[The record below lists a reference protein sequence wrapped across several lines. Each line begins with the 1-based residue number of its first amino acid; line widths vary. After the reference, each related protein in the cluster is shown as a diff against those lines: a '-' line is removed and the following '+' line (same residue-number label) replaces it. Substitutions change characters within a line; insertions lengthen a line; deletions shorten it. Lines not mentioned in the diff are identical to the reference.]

1 MISFKNLRATKS
13 TAVPEALT
21 WRDVFGVS
29 RSTSHDAPVSAQEAL
44 KISAFYRAVDI
55 RSDSIGKL
63 PVKVKDTNTRQEQK
77 EHYLVPVLQVAPNE
91 AMTPFVYRKLVET
104 RRLVLG
110 NSYVW
115 IYRDGYGHPQE
126 KLPLPPGS
134 CSPYIEPGTGKLWYI
149 AQDPKTGQLFKLH
162 PEDILHYKG
171 VSLDGITGLSLLS
184 QAARVLR
191 VEASRDQY
199 EHAVYQNG
207 GHPAGVLQT
216 EADLSLRSVKQ
227 ADGTAVNYR
236 DTIRKEWDRI
246 HAGPGNAFRVAVLDN
261 GLKYTPISMSN
272 ADAQFVQSKAVT
284 VEDIARFTGV
294 PQNLLFTGKQSYS
307 SNEQNSLDYVKY
319 TLQPTVIQYEEEDS
333 RKLLTVSEQEKGLW
347 LERNMMAELRGDTAS
362 RMAWHRGMRE
372 IGAISVNEIREKE
385 DMGPVPGGDGLYA
398 SLNYVPLADWA
409 ELSRKRNSPPASE
422 GV

>member
-1 MISFKNLRATKS
+1 MISFKHLSARKS
-13 TAVPEALT
+13 ADVPEALT
-21 WRDVFGVS
+21 WKDVYGTSRGSARDS
-29 RSTSHDAPVSAQEAL
+29 PVSAKDAL

-63 PVKVKDTNTRQEQK
+63 PVKVKDTVTRQECK
-77 EHYLVPVLQVAPNE
+77 DHYLVPVLQVAPNE

-104 RRLVLG
+104 RRLILG

-115 IYRDGYGHPQE
+115 IYRDGYGHPLE
-126 KLPLPPGS
+126 TLPLPPGS
-134 CSPYIEPGTGKLWYI
+134 CNPYIEPSTGKLWYI
-149 AQDPKTGQLFKLH
+149 AQDPKTGQLYKLH

-191 VEASRDQY
+191 VEESRDQY
-199 EHAVYQNG
+199 EYAVYQNG

-216 EADLSLRSVKQ
+216 DSDLSLRSVKRP
-227 ADGTAVNYR
+227 DGTSVNYR

-294 PQNLLFTGKQSYS
+294 PQNLLFTGKQSYN

-333 RKLLTVSEQEKGLW
+333 RKLLTVSEQGAGLW

-409 ELSRKRNSPPASE
+409 ELSRRRNAPETPKGE
-422 GV
+422 